1 MTSEKYI
8 GLDVHQATISVAVM
22 DASGKLVMESILE
35 TKAAT
40 LLQFI
45 AGLRGNLSVTFEE
58 GTWAAWLYDVLKPH
72 VAHLV
77 VCNPR
82 KNALLKAGSK
92 SDRIDARKLAE
103 LLRGNHLKPVYHG
116 ETRVRMLRELARSY
130 LTIVEDQIRVMNQ
143 LKALYR
149 SWAIACAGR
158 DVYYLR
164 HRAQWL
170 EKLRAREMRRENRE
184 GRKRE
189 GRNATV
195 RAIRVQVLVM
205 AGLLIAVGAKAQETK
220 PVPPTPIDVKKGDL
234 GEKVWN
240 PAWDLIVEKAIPPA
254 MLSPAVSHD
263 VARFC
268 PRFSTMN
275 DPDKRVFWA
284 YFFQA
289 LAGAEAGLN
298 PRTRVRHTEPE
309 IAKIDKVTGVSVRSE
324 GLLQLSYGDGKLYGC
339 DFDWEADRKLAAA
352 SPARSILQ
360 PKNNLECGVK
370 ILSNQIIDQHK
381 PLLTRTSYWST
392 LQPGRKSYRIFAKQM
407 TNPPA
412 ACGSHAPTPIK
423 KTATTKT
430 VQDKAD
436 GTKSSH

>member
-1 MTSEKYI
+1 MI
-8 GLDVHQATISVAVM
+8 ASVFSWLYSLARDSFRFHLKM
-22 DASGKLVMESILE
+22 ALRRNHTVME
-35 TKAAT
+35 
-40 LLQFI
+40 
-45 AGLRGNLSVTFEE
+45 
-58 GTWAAWLYDVLKPH
+58 
-72 VAHLV
+72 
-77 VCNPR
+77 
-82 KNALLKAGSK
+82 
-92 SDRIDARKLAE
+92 
-103 LLRGNHLKPVYHG
+103 
-116 ETRVRMLRELARSY
+116 
-130 LTIVEDQIRVMNQ
+130 IRAM
-143 LKALYR
+143 
-149 SWAIACAGR
+149 
-158 DVYYLR
+158 
-164 HRAQWL
+164 
-170 EKLRAREMRRENRE
+170 EMRSENRE
-184 GRKRE
+184 GRKCE

-195 RAIRVQVLVM
+195 RAKRVQVLVM
-205 AGLLIAVGAKAQETK
+205 AGLLIAVGTNAQETK

-240 PAWDLIVEKAIPPA
+240 PAWDLIVENAIPPA

-268 PRFSTMN
+268 PRFSTMH

-309 IAKIDKVTGVSVRSE
+309 VATTDKVTGVSVRSE
-324 GLLQLSYGDGKLYGC
+324 GLLQLSYADGKVYGC
-339 DFDWEADRKLAAA
+339 DFDWEADRKMPAA

-370 ILSNQIIDQHK
+370 ILSNQIIDQRK
-381 PLLTRTSYWST
+381 PLFTRTSYWST
-392 LQPGRKSYRIFAKQM
+392 LRPGRKSYFIFAKQM

-412 ACGSHAPTPIK
+412 ACGSRAQTTIK

-436 GTKSSH
+436 STNSSH